1 MTPTARLF
9 MVLGSILAALAVIS
23 GAMGAHALRE
33 VIGAEKLHIYQT
45 AAQYHFYHAL
55 GLFAVAF
62 VTHRL
67 PHSRLAVWAGWS
79 MILGI
84 VLFSGSLYLLSL
96 TGMGMLGAV
105 TPVGG
110 LAFINAWFLLAF
122 AAYKI

>member
-1 MTPTARLF
+1 MTSSAKLF

-33 VIGAEKLHIYQT
+33 VIGAEKLHVFQT

-62 VTHRL
+62 AANRL
-67 PHSRLAVWAGWS
+67 PDSTLVVWAGWS

-84 VLFSGSLYLLSL
+84 VLFSGSLYILSI
-96 TGMGMLGAV
+96 TSVGMLGAV
-105 TPVGG
+105 TPLGG

-122 AAYKI
+122 AVYKV

>member
-1 MTPTARLF
+1 MTSSAKLF

-23 GAMGAHALRE
+23 GAMGAHALRD
-33 VIGAEKLHIYQT
+33 VLGVEKLHIYQT

-62 VTHRL
+62 AANSL
-67 PHSRLAVWAGWS
+67 PSPKMVVWAGWS

-84 VLFSGSLYLLSL
+84 ILFSGSLYLLSF
-96 TGMGMLGAV
+96 TGYGMLGAV
-105 TPVGG
+105 TPLGG

-122 AAYKI
+122 AVYKS

>member
-1 MTPTARLF
+1 MTSTARLF

-23 GAMGAHALRE
+23 GAMGAHALRA
-33 VIGAEKLHIYQT
+33 VISADKLHIFQT

-67 PHSRLAVWAGWS
+67 PQSKLAVWAGWS
-79 MILGI
+79 MVLGI
-84 VLFSGSLYLLSL
+84 VLFSGSLYLLSI
-96 TGMGMLGAV
+96 TGIGLLGAV

-110 LAFINAWFLLAF
+110 LAFISAWFLLAL

>member
-1 MTPTARLF
+1 MTSSAKLF

-23 GAMGAHALRE
+23 GAMGAHALRD
-33 VIGAEKLHIYQT
+33 VLGVEKLHIYQT

-62 VTHRL
+62 AANRL
-67 PHSRLAVWAGWS
+67 PCSKMVVWAAWS

-84 VLFSGSLYLLSL
+84 ILFSGSLYLLSF
-96 TGMGMLGAV
+96 TGYGMLGAV
-105 TPVGG
+105 TPLGG

-122 AAYKI
+122 AVYKS